1 MKWLKGILDSSSKEY
16 GNIIYFTEDDYGK
29 LLVTNYGNH
38 RTLNFGSPFEQ
49 SSMLINQ
56 PYQLAHPY
64 TQLMLLVLA
73 FIQPSHITLFGL
85 GGGSMLRAL
94 HHILPN
100 CFFKTLELRQKVV
113 DIAYEYFDIPQD
125 DQRVE
130 IIVGNVLTEMNNC
143 ESNSTNII
151 FSDMYDAYQMIP
163 EQVQKGFLRNC
174 SRLLT
179 NNGWLVINLHNL
191 PQDKSGFYNLLLES
205 FPTVIMSTNK
215 INTIL
220 YLSNS
225 QPEHVTTNYKIL
237 ETAESLLQQELTP
250 LMHRLKPKSII
261 YKK

>member
-1 MKWLKGILDSSSKEY
+1 MKWLKGILSSSSKDY

-29 LLVTNYGNH
+29 LLVIDYGET
-38 RTLNFGSPFEQ
+38 RTLNFDSPFEQ

-56 PYQLAHPY
+56 PCKLVHPY

-73 FIQPSHITLFGL
+73 FTQPSHITLFGL

-100 CFFKTLELRQKVV
+100 CSFRTLELRQKVV
-113 DIAYEYFDIPQD
+113 DISYEYFDIPQD

-130 IIVGNVLTEMNNC
+130 MVVSDALTEMNNY

-163 EQVQKGFLRNC
+163 EQVQKEFLGNC

-179 NNGWLVINLHNL
+179 SNGWLVINLHNL
-191 PQDKSGFYNLLLES
+191 SQDKSDFYNLLLES

-215 INTIL
+215 LNTIL

-225 QPEHVTTNYKIL
+225 QPESVITNYKIL
-237 ETAESLLQQELTP
+237 EIAERLLNQELTP
-250 LMHRLKPKSII
+250 LMHRLKPKSFI